1 MFSQST
7 QLFKY
12 IKINMVPMPFW
23 KLSKEK
29 ESIFYHI
36 ELARKEDRW
45 KGDFHRIIAAHSI
58 GALAYKIP

>member
-1 MFSQST
+1 
-7 QLFKY
+7 
-12 IKINMVPMPFW
+12 MVPMPFW

>member
-1 MFSQST
+1 MFSQSP

-23 KLSKEK
+23 KLSKEN
-29 ESIFYHI
+29 ESIFHHI

-45 KGDFHRIIAAHSI
+45 KGDFHRSIAAHPI